1 MAGRVFNPGAP
12 APRAA
17 DAGSL
22 ARIEAKVDALMQ
34 TVNALLSALDADT
47 VQDAAAADDQ
57 QQWAERDQTES
68 LD

>member
-47 VQDAAAADDQ
+47 AQDIGAAEDA
-57 QQWAERDQTES
+57 QQWPERDPTES